1 MVLRFGEV
9 EVIELQFVAAEKH
22 SRRLLMRKAKSHEKQ
37 QDRREQH
44 LVEDGSSIAVD
55 WKAQNRTVVDFET
68 YEALRQERK
77 MIEHP
82 KDDADGRSLMM
93 MRRLTRAVRKR
104 M

>member
-1 MVLRFGEV
+1 LE
-9 EVIELQFVAAEKH
+9 
-22 SRRLLMRKAKSHEKQ
+22 SS
-37 QDRREQH
+37 EQ
-44 LVEDGSSIAVD
+44 A
-55 WKAQNRTVVDFET
+55 VVDFET

>member
-37 QDRREQH
+37 DRRHQH
-44 LVEDGSSIAVD
+44 LAEDGSSIAVD